1 MIFLTLPA
9 RRGAAALAAAA
20 ACLVLYGC
28 SQAPPKPAQEAKE
41 AAPEQAPEA
50 YRVNFETTRGTFVVE
65 VRREWAPNGADHFYD
80 LVKTG
85 FYDGAPF
92 YRVVRNFVAQ
102 FGIPADPSAA
112 RLWSQANIP
121 DDPVKL
127 SNTKGAVTYAMSGPG
142 TRTTQ
147 VFVNLRDNSKALDKA
162 GFAPF
167 GKVVSGM
174 DVVESLYAYGELA
187 PRGGGPDAKR
197 IETEGITYLQAKFPR
212 LDTIKKA
219 SILPAL

>member
-1 MIFLTLPA
+1 MNTSALTVT
-9 RRGAAALAAAA
+9 ALAG
-20 ACLVLYGC
+20 LVLCGC
-28 SQAPPKPAQEAKE
+28 SPAPRPPAGEAKK
-41 AAPEQAPEA
+41 AAPERAPEA
-50 YRVNFETTRGTFVVE
+50 WRASFETTRGTFVVE
-65 VRREWAPNGADHFYD
+65 VRREWAPHGADHFYD

-102 FGIPADPSAA
+102 FGISADPSAA

-127 SNTKGAVTYAMSGPG
+127 SNTKGALAYAMSGPG

-147 VFVNLRDNSKALDKA
+147 VFVNLRDNSKVLDKA

-174 DVVESLYAYGELA
+174 EVVESLYAYGELA

-197 IETEGITYLQAKFPR
+197 LEAEGLAYLQAKFPR
-212 LDTIKKA
+212 LDTIKIVG
-219 SILPAL
+219 ILPAL